1 MSRFMEIKSKDI
13 EKAFEDERRQYFVG
27 NLKKPH
33 HIPVV
38 KSVNAELGVSAAVRF
53 CGAVG

>member
-27 NLKKPH
+27 NLKKP
-33 HIPVV
+33 
-38 KSVNAELGVSAAVRF
+38 
-53 CGAVG
+53 